1 MPCPSYK
8 LLLADDNPVNREMVS
23 KLLRKKGHTVTA
35 VEDGVAA
42 WEAYQKENFDAIL
55 LDIEMP
61 EMDGLET
68 CRKIREH
75 ESGSATSIPILALTG
90 LSDPEDRKAHSEAGM
105 NGTMAKPIDIRT
117 INRSLQEYIEGVS

>member
-1 MPCPSYK
+1 MSHPSYK
-8 LLLADDNPVNREMVS
+8 LLLADDSPVNREMAC
-23 KLLRKKGHTVTA
+23 KLLRKKGHAVTA

-61 EMDGLET
+61 EMDGLQT

-75 ESGSATSIPILALTG
+75 ESESGTRIPIIALTG
-90 LSDPEDRKAHSEAGM
+90 LTEARDRKAHIEAGM
-105 NGTMAKPIDIRT
+105 NGTLAKPIDIKNITRD
-117 INRSLQEYIEGVS
+117 LQEYIEGVS

>member
-1 MPCPSYK
+1 MSHPTYK
-8 LLLADDNPVNREMVS
+8 LLLADDSPVNREMTC
-23 KLLRKKGHTVTA
+23 KLLRKKGHRVTA

-61 EMDGLET
+61 EMDGLQT

-75 ESGSATSIPILALTG
+75 ESGSAKLIPIIALTG
-90 LSDPEDRKAHSEAGM
+90 CTDPDDRKAHSEAGM
-105 NGTMAKPIDIRT
+105 NGTLAKPIDIKT
-117 INRSLQEYIEGVS
+117 INRSLQEYIEVVS